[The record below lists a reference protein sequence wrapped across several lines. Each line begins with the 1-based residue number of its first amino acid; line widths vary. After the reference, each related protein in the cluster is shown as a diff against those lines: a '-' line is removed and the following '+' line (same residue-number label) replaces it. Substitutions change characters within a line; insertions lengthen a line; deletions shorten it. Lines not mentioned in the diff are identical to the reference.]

1 MVTVYDI
8 SKITGYSPSTV
19 ARVING
25 SGMVSDETK
34 ERILAAAEITGF
46 KQKSKEKDAAS
57 HANKLIGIIVEN
69 ESFTNGLEHPLFG
82 GILNCF
88 REQAEKNGFDLMYLS
103 KRLNSKMNSYIDLCK
118 LRNIDGILILN
129 SIYEDPEIQKLAASG
144 IPCVSSNEFIPGIC
158 TVVSENTAAAK
169 KAVQY
174 LLEKGHKKIGYI
186 GGPFQIKSPASI
198 ERCEGYKQALKSAG
212 IKMQP
217 SWVEKAEYWE
227 LDAGI
232 KAAEKLF
239 TDNPDLTAVFCASD
253 TIAAG
258 AMQYLQKQGRR
269 IPDDVS
275 IIGFDD
281 SLISACCVPPITT
294 FRQDR
299 EKIAVTCAGKLIDAI
314 NGNQGY
320 EIVRIPVQF
329 IERESV
335 ADISKR

>member
-1 MVTVYDI
+1 MVTIYDI
-8 SKITGYSPSTV
+8 SKITGYSPATV
-19 ARVING
+19 TRVING
-25 SGMVSDETK
+25 SGMVSDETR
-34 ERILAAAEITGF
+34 ERILSAAEITGF
-46 KQKSKEKDAAS
+46 LTKKTPFERAIPT
-57 HANKLIGIIVEN
+57 NKLIGVIVEN

-118 LRNIDGILILN
+118 LRNVDGILILN
-129 SIYEDPEIQKLAASG
+129 SIYEDPEVQKLAASG

-158 TVVSENTAAAK
+158 TVVSENTAGAK

-174 LLEKGHKKIGYI
+174 LIEKGHRKIGYI

-198 ERCEGYKQALKSAG
+198 ERCEGYKQALKGAG
-212 IKMQP
+212 IRMP
-217 SWVEKAEYWE
+217 ASWIEKTEYWE
-227 LDAGI
+227 LDSGI
-232 KAAEKLF
+232 KAAESLF
-239 TDNPDLTAVFCASD
+239 THNPDLTAVFCASD

-258 AMQYLQKQGRR
+258 AMQYLQHQGKH

-294 FRQDR
+294 FRHDR

-314 NGNQGY
+314 NGNNAY
-320 EIVRIPVQF
+320 DIVRIPVQF

-335 ADISKR
+335 RDISQ